1 MDSSSSRPLILS
13 EEYFII
19 DSVLYYSGIEKSQV
33 PIISSATM
41 PEPID
46 VSTNSSNAT
55 TSNQSNSSSNS
66 IYAATIIELVDGR
79 AKVARAFALEI

>member
-1 MDSSSSRPLILS
+1 
-13 EEYFII
+13 
-19 DSVLYYSGIEKSQV
+19 
-33 PIISSATM
+33 M

-55 TSNQSNSSSNS
+55 TSNQTNSSSNS

-79 AKVARAFALEI
+79 AEVARAFALES